1 MIRRPPRSTRTDTLV
16 PYTTLV
22 RSYSWHWL
30 FFVNLVPGVFITIAV
45 PMLVKIDKPDL
56 SLLKGADYPGMILMS
71 LALGCLEYTLEEG
84 PRWGWF
90 GDDVIRTTGWI
101 AIIAGAAFIW
111 RSLTFA
117 NPEIGRA
124 HV

>member
-1 MIRRPPRSTRTDTLV
+1 
-16 PYTTLV
+16 
-22 RSYSWHWL
+22 
-30 FFVNLVPGVFITIAV
+30 
-45 PMLVKIDKPDL
+45 MLVKIDKPDL

-71 LALGCLEYTLEEG
+71 LALVCLEYTLEEG

-90 GDDVIRTTGWI
+90 VDDVVRTTGWI

-117 NPEIGRA
+117 NPVVRSEEHTSELQSLIRISYA
-124 HV
+124 FFCFITYF